1 MRKLPTHLVRLVPL
15 LLLAACEAAP
25 ADPAKRPD
33 PFADRVV
40 AFAPGPGATFGH
52 SKLPGV
58 VLGPPKGNG
67 AGAGGLDVVSLG
79 AGGQIVL
86 AMDDLAISDG
96 PGPDF
101 LVFENAFV
109 GFADPATVEVSQDGA
124 TWFAFPCDPGD
135 AAAGY
140 PGCAGVTPVFS
151 HPANGISAT
160 DPALA
165 GGDTYDLAELGLA
178 SARFVRLTDC
188 LGDPAQAPSA
198 GFDLDAIAA
207 IHTAPLSS
215 ASSAP

>member
-1 MRKLPTHLVRLVPL
+1 MHKRLMVL
-15 LLLAACEAAP
+15 LLLAACDAAP
-25 ADPAKRPD
+25 ADPTRRPD

-86 AMDDLAISDG
+86 AMDDLAIADG
-96 PGPDF
+96 PGPDL

-109 GFADPATVEVSQDGA
+109 GFADPATVEVSLDGA
-124 TWFAFPCDPGD
+124 TWLAFPCDPGD
-135 AAAGY
+135 AAGGY
-140 PGCAGVTPVFS
+140 PGCAGVTPVLS
-151 HPANGISAT
+151 HPDNGISPT
-160 DPALA
+160 EPVVA
-165 GGDTYDLAELGLA
+165 GGDAFDLAELGLA

-188 LGDPAQAPSA
+188 LGNPAQAPSA

-207 IHTAPLSS
+207 IHTTPVTPATP
-215 ASSAP
+215 P